1 MRGFFAVFK
10 KELHSYLTSPIAY
23 VLAAVFLVLMGF
35 LFRNLVMQFNAFCL
49 TYFSQAARFG
59 GQLPE
64 LNLNRIVVES
74 FFGLLGFISLFMI
87 PMLTMRLY
95 AEEKKL
101 GTFELLTTSPISNL
115 QTILGKF
122 SACFVLY
129 AGTVGL
135 TLVMM
140 GLLDAYGEPD
150 WGPIVSS
157 YLGVLL
163 LGASFVAIG
172 ILASSLTENQIV
184 AVAISFGALLLFWLM
199 GWASQFASGGLRKVM
214 EYLSI
219 IDHMEDFYKGV
230 IDTKDV
236 LFYLSF
242 TFFSLFLTAVVLE
255 SRKWRGVR

>member
-1 MRGFFAVFK
+1 
-10 KELHSYLTSPIAY
+10 
-23 VLAAVFLVLMGF
+23 
-35 LFRNLVMQFNAFCL
+35 
-49 TYFSQAARFG
+49 
-59 GQLPE
+59 
-64 LNLNRIVVES
+64 
-74 FFGLLGFISLFMI
+74 
-87 PMLTMRLY
+87 
-95 AEEKKL
+95 
-101 GTFELLTTSPISNL
+101 
-115 QTILGKF
+115 
-122 SACFVLY
+122 
-129 AGTVGL
+129 
-135 TLVMM
+135 LVMM

-150 WGPIVSS
+150 WGPIGSS

-163 LGASFVAIG
+163 LGASFIAVG